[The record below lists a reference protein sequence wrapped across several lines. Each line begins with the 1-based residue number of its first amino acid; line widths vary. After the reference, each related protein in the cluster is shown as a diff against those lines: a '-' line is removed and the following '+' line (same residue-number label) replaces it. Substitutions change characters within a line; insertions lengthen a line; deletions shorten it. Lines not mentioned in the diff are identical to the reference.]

1 MNELTHKKMSLAF
14 ALFSFGVMVIGSV
27 LSGSGVI
34 TAFIRGTKAA
44 ILFGLLVWGLGT
56 MLVETDGDHHDS
68 GEHVKGGDKGKK
80 LDHSV

>member
-1 MNELTHKKMSLAF
+1 MSELTHKKMSLAF
-14 ALFSFGVMVIGSV
+14 ALLSFGVMVFGSV

-34 TAFIRGTKAA
+34 TAFIRGTEAA

-56 MLVETDGDHHDS
+56 MLVQADGEHHDS
-68 GEHVKGGDKGKK
+68 GEHAKGEAKGKK